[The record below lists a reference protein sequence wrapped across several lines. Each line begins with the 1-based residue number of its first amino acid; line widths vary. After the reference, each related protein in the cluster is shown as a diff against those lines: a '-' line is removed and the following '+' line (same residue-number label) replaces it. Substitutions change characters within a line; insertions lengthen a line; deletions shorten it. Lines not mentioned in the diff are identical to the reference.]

1 MVDTVQVDAAQ
12 VDAVQ
17 VDAAEPGAGVVDADF
32 AAAHDAL
39 LADTTLQFKFETIRA
54 PEPPGEAPAWLRA
67 IGEFLATLAPFMSL
81 IFWAGVAILVGFVLF
96 IIGREALRRLPV
108 KAKVGLAPEAEA
120 PRPQFRPQQ
129 ARARALLE
137 EADRLA
143 REGRFGEAA
152 RVLLHRSIED
162 LEAAFPGAIGLAM
175 TSREI
180 SRIEPLSE
188 KGRDVFSLIA
198 QAVER
203 SLFGGAELN
212 EEQYAHCR
220 GAYQSFALGGS
231 RA

>member
-1 MVDTVQVDAAQ
+1 MVDT
-12 VDAVQ
+12 
-17 VDAAEPGAGVVDADF
+17 AEPGAGADADF

-39 LADTTLQFKFETIRA
+39 LAEPSLQFKFDAITP
-54 PEPPGEAPAWLRA
+54 PEPPGEVPAWLRA
-67 IGEFLATLAPFMSL
+67 IGEFFSAIAPFMSMV
-81 IFWAGVAILVGFVLF
+81 FWAGVAILVGFVLF
-96 IIGREALRRLPV
+96 IIGREMLRRLPAV
-108 KAKVGLAPEAEA
+108 AKAGAEAEPEA
-120 PRPQFRPQQ
+120 PPPQFRPQQ

-143 REGRFGEAA
+143 REGRYGEAA

-162 LEAAFPGAIGLAM
+162 LEAAFPGAIGVDM

-188 KGRDVFSLIA
+188 TGRDVFTLIA

-203 SLFGGAELN
+203 SLFGGADLN
-212 EEQYAHCR
+212 EAQYAHCR
-220 GAYQSFALGGS
+220 GAYQSFALGGA